1 MSWIIV
7 GFLALAAFLMFF
19 SLLKKLIKLAFSL
32 LLFILLLIGIWYVM
46 EENPDML
53 GDHRI
58 QSVPS
63 RTSYAEVIS
72 SNPSSCRMSSR
83 MRNFCTLPVTVV
95 GNEST
100 NLM

>member
-32 LLFILLLIGIWYVM
+32 FLFILLLIGIWYVM

-53 GDHRI
+53 
-58 QSVPS
+58 SAV
-63 RTSYAEVIS
+63 EVRLAAS
-72 SNPSSCRMSSR
+72 GPL
-83 MRNFCTLPVTVV
+83 TPK
-95 GNEST
+95 
-100 NLM
+100 